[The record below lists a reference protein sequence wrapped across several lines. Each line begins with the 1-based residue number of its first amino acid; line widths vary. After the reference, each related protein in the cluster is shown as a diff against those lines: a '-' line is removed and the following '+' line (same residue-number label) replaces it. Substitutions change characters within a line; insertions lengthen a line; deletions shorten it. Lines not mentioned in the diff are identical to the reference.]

1 MVYSNTSSTEIIE
14 LSAGS
19 EKSLDS
25 IIGPYSDFDHQSSV
39 GKLWFHEWYKIIGG
53 F

>member
-1 MVYSNTSSTEIIE
+1 MVYSNTSPTEIIE
-14 LSAGS
+14 LSIDS
-19 EKSLDS
+19 ERSLDS

-39 GKLWFHEWYKIIGG
+39 DKLWLHEKYRAIEW

>member
-1 MVYSNTSSTEIIE
+1 MVYSNTSPIEIIE

-25 IIGPYSDFDHQSSV
+25 IIGPYSDFGHQSSV
-39 GKLWFHEWYKIIGG
+39 DKLWFHEKHKTIEG